1 MGYTENIGMAITIK
15 SREPEKPPAKIHTDN
30 SVNGYAAIY
39 NSRNCFVSIHS
50 RFRLT
55 VQR

>member
-15 SREPEKPPAKIHTDN
+15 SREPEMPPAKIHTDN

-50 RFRLT
+50 PEGLT
-55 VQR
+55 MQR